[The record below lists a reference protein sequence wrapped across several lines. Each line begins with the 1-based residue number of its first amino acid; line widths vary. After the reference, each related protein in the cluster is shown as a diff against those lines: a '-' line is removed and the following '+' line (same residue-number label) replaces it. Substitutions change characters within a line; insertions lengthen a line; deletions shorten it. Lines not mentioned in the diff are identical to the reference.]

1 MTDVIADFI
10 EQWRAERPD
19 LDLDAMAT
27 LGRLGRV
34 MGLATRI
41 IEETL
46 ALHDLR
52 LADFDVL
59 ASLRRLGP
67 PYEAT
72 PTRLSR
78 TLMLSPAGMTS
89 RLDRLE
95 NAGLLVRR
103 LDPDNRRSLIVA
115 LTDDGFEKID
125 AAVTDHVATEEQ
137 ILSSLTSTR
146 RRELDEA
153 LVALLRA
160 VEEQLDR

>member
-1 MTDVIADFI
+1 MADVVADFI

-19 LDLDAMAT
+19 LDLNAMET

-41 IEETL
+41 IEATL
-46 ALHDLR
+46 AAHDLR

-72 PTRLSR
+72 PTRLST

-95 NAGLLVRR
+95 KAGLLVRR

-115 LTDDGFEKID
+115 LTDDGFAKID

-137 ILSSLTSTR
+137 MLSPLTSAR
-146 RRELDEA
+146 RRQLDEA
-153 LVALLRA
+153 LVDLLRA